1 MATTAMKEKVD
12 QIGENTKK
20 NCFSTRSIT
29 HIIYNESVDIMKRD
43 ESNIFGGY
51 FYQLRRVT

>member
-20 NCFSTRSIT
+20 NCFSARSIT
-29 HIIYNESVDIMKRD
+29 YIIYNESVDIMKRD
-43 ESNIFGGY
+43 ESNIVGGY

>member
-12 QIGENTKK
+12 QIGENTRK
-20 NCFSTRSIT
+20 NYFSTRSIT
-29 HIIYNESVDIMKRD
+29 YIIYNESVDIMKRD
-43 ESNIFGGY
+43 ESNIVGGY